1 MSAPEPSPAPP
12 QLVPNE
18 DGAPRGKLGH
28 MHDSM
33 NKGMTTALSSIS
45 DVGGALVGVTGKAT
59 GAVTGAAG
67 ATMDLVSNAGG
78 AAVDL
83 TVGLTGAALA
93 LIPSSFEPY
102 VKVKY
107 RRHPNQPMAKI
118 GRTKYAVLKNIGE
131 TTKYTGMDN
140 TFSFPVPDTVDADD
154 ADAVVL
160 QVMAH
165 NKITSNTFV
174 GLSQFNLA
182 RLRNQPRGQKIQ
194 VSAWVKNMGHRR
206 GSIVFTVSL
215 ENKPSASCEH
225 TSSDVLLGSEKQS
238 NTACVVEVLETSD
251 LDDPTQTK
259 HNPTELKTA
268 ANPRAMI
275 MCAPKR
281 CPLLLAGP
289 LTQAGERQGAA
300 HAGGLPA
307 RRYALLQPRHR
318 RLVLRRGRQ
327 PHRRLRRRAARE
339 RDGPRQHHEI

>member
-12 QLVPNE
+12 QLVPDE
-18 DGAPRGKLGH
+18 AGAPRGKLGH

-45 DVGGALVGVTGKAT
+45 DVGGALVGGALDVTGKAT

-67 ATMDLVSNAGG
+67 ATMDLMSNAGG

-107 RRHPNQPMAKI
+107 RLHPEQPMAKI
-118 GRTKYAVLKNIGE
+118 GRTKYAALKNIGE
-131 TTKYTGMDN
+131 TTKYTDMDN
-140 TFSFPVPDTVDADD
+140 TFSFPVPDTVDTDD
-154 ADAVVL
+154 VDAVVL

-182 RLRNQPRGQKIQ
+182 RLRSQPRGQKTQ

-206 GSIVFTVSL
+206 GSIVYTVSL
-215 ENKPSASCEH
+215 EDKPSASCEH
-225 TSSDVLLGSEKQS
+225 TSSDVLLGSDKQS
-238 NTACVVEVLETSD
+238 NTACVIEVLETSD

-259 HNPTELKTA
+259 HSPTELKTA
-268 ANPRAMI
+268 ANPDAI
-275 MCAPKR
+275 CLYAP
-281 CPLLLAGP
+281 
-289 LTQAGERQGAA
+289 QA
-300 HAGGLPA
+300 LPA
-307 RRYALLQPRHR
+307 LF
-318 RLVLRRGRQ
+318 GRSTD
-327 PHRRLRRRAARE
+327 PSGWAAGRC
-339 RDGPRQHHEI
+339 RCWWRTCSSACSATVTAPAPCSPTTTATPSPPATTGRS